1 MNEIYDADFDAIK
14 QAIHDE
20 HKRRCESD
28 SDPVIW
34 IDTSHAWTDG
44 RNIYV
49 NAECQNCMKGSD
61 RTSLRDDPKY
71 HIKPKQ
77 APRRH
82 NRRAAQ

>member
-20 HKRRCESD
+20 HKLHCESD

-61 RTSLRDDPKY
+61 RTSIRDDPKY
-71 HIKPKQ
+71 HIKQKQ

-82 NRRAAQ
+82 S

>member
-61 RTSLRDDPKY
+61 RTSLRDDQKY